1 MKAPF
6 PFTEIYSNEP
16 TLNPF
21 NPSHQQPL
29 FQNSETITNLTN
41 TSTMNLHNLTN
52 FLKSNDKM
60 NNLVQKYNNMILTF
74 KEDLEATALFATA
87 GTLDADYGIW
97 R

>member
-1 MKAPF
+1 
-6 PFTEIYSNEP
+6 
-16 TLNPF
+16 
-21 NPSHQQPL
+21 
-29 FQNSETITNLTN
+29 
-41 TSTMNLHNLTN
+41 MNLHNLTN